1 MTNDMI
7 ALASKWEDRLRPP
20 KCDKKEDPQVWATS
34 FSHLL
39 TLTHKE
45 KKLNPKAMI
54 TYKRPTTIGQKPTS
68 NELQRPCFKQD
79 TKANQRWVKAM

>member
-7 ALASKWEDRLRPP
+7 ALASNWEDKLRPP

-34 FSHLL
+34 FPHLL
-39 TLTHKE
+39 TLTQKE

-54 TYKRPTTIGQKPTS
+54 TYHNWTKA

-79 TKANQRWVKAM
+79 TKANQRWLKTM